1 MEKENTNQESEHEEL
16 LGEAPSITVP
26 DVSEHTDEEGIN
38 NDTAMP
44 VHQNGKDEIEESD
57 ATVHSAED
65 DEDRLNIPDVLP
77 VLPSRT
83 RLSIRLQ
90 CSRWV

>member
-1 MEKENTNQESEHEEL
+1 MEKKHTNKKHTKQESEHEEL
-16 LGEAPSITVP
+16 MGEAPSIIVP

-44 VHQNGKDEIEESD
+44 VH
-57 ATVHSAED
+57 H
-65 DEDRLNIPDVLP
+65 
-77 VLPSRT
+77 SRT